1 MQKSYRG
8 AQRAYEAFR
17 RYARLGLDRRR
28 MAVFQAYDCI
38 RGVCRDEQD
47 ARDML
52 AVYDTLRLLVA
63 SDKQECIDAVR
74 TVYFCGAGRRPRR
87 NDVSYRVRRLA
98 YDSHCDERTVY
109 RRLRY
114 AARLY
119 GVVRQNEV

>member
-8 AQRAYEAFR
+8 ALRAYEAFR

-28 MAVFQAYDCI
+28 IEVFQAYDII
-38 RGVCRDEQD
+38 RGACRDQED

-52 AVYDTLRLLVA
+52 AVYDTLRLLAA
-63 SDKQECIDAVR
+63 SDKQECIDAIR
-74 TVYFCGAGRRPRR
+74 TVYFYGAGRRPRR
-87 NDVSYRVRRLA
+87 NDVAYRVRRLA
-98 YDSHCDERTVY
+98 FDTYCDERTVY

-119 GVVRQNEV
+119 SVVWQNEV